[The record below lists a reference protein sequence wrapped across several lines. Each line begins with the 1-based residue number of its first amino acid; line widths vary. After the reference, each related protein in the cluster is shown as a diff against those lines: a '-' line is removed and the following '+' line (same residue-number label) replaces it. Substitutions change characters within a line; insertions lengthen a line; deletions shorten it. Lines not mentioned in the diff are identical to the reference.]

1 MTDSKASAEKQ
12 NEELNELKK
21 EYEELKSK
29 YEEAREEIEA
39 YKQEP
44 LESYSKVRL
53 EVFYSLLKKS
63 GANSKISAYKTKC
76 AKIAEYVTGYKFRT
90 CLNYMSKRDASVH
103 EKEMIEL
110 RTKLENIGI
119 KW

>member
-1 MTDSKASAEKQ
+1 M
-12 NEELNELKK
+12 LYIILIIFI
-21 EYEELKSK
+21 LF
-29 YEEAREEIEA
+29 I
-39 YKQEP
+39 
-44 LESYSKVRL
+44 L
-53 EVFYSLLKKS
+53 FSLWCML
-63 GANSKISAYKTKC
+63 KC